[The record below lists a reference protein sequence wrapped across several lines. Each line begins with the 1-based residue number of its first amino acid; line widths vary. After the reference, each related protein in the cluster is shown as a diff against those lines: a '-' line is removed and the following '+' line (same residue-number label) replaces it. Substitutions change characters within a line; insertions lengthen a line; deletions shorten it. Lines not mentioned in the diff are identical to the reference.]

1 MIGVNLLRTK
11 VLITTDEV
19 MFHAPIDNDG
29 DARTIMNNIII
40 AERRFIKPILGPIV
54 YNALID
60 NKNLI
65 VTSSNK
71 AALQV
76 IVNEMRG
83 EDREDITLKIGDY
96 VNSDTY
102 LNEQQLDLWINYLH
116 KIVAEC
122 VWFVAL
128 PVNRARF
135 TAKGVIKNFPES
147 IAQDQESVT
156 IDLKDLKHLLDKGL
170 QERITPLIDDLH
182 QYLCAVGYPGYTRDC
197 GCDKTSTKKQSGVIF
212 GLYDDDDRK
221 GKCCEETVQAQS
233 YTPVTYGPNEII
245 PFENVDQVLIPW
257 NANRKTRFG
266 AGASF
271 TVEVWTGT
279 NYQTVAVSVSPDD
292 IDNTTYYLINLAGM
306 VERGRV
312 IIS

>member
-1 MIGVNLLRTK
+1 MIGVNILRTK

-19 MFHAPIDNDG
+19 IFHAPTDHEA
-29 DARTIMNNIII
+29 DARLIMNNIII
-40 AERRFIKPILGPIV
+40 AERRFVKPIIGPIA
-54 YNALID
+54 YNSLID
-60 NKNLI
+60 NKNLL

-71 AALQV
+71 DTLQT
-76 IVNEMRG
+76 IVNDGRTG
-83 EDREDITLKIGDY
+83 REEIILKPGDY

-102 LNEQQLDLWINYLH
+102 LNEMQQDLWVNYLH

-135 TAKGVIKNFPES
+135 TAKGVIKNYPET
-147 IAQDQESVT
+147 IAQTQESVT

-170 QERITPLIDDLH
+170 QERITPLIEDLH
-182 QYLCAVGYPGYTRDC
+182 QYMCEVGYPGYTRDC
-197 GCDKTSTKKQSGVIF
+197 GCDKGTKKQSGVIF
-212 GLYDDDDRK
+212 GLYDDDDRR
-221 GKCCEETVQAQS
+221 GCCDERVQAQS
-233 YTPVTYGPNEII
+233 YTPVTYGPNETI

-257 NANRKTRFG
+257 NPNRKQRFG

-279 NYQTVAVSVSPDD
+279 AYQTVAVSVSPDD
-292 IDNTTYYLINLAGM
+292 IVNTTYYLINLAGF

>member
-1 MIGVNLLRTK
+1 MIGVNILRTK

-19 MFHAPIDNDG
+19 IFHAPMDNLVDV
-29 DARTIMNNIII
+29 RNVLSNIII
-40 AERRFIKPILGPIV
+40 AERRFIKPMLGAIV
-54 YNALID
+54 YNNLID
-60 NKNLI
+60 NKNLL

-71 AALQV
+71 SALQT
-76 IVNEMRG
+76 IVNNGRG
-83 EDREDITLKIGDY
+83 SDREAIVLNVGDY

-102 LNEQQLDLWINYLH
+102 LNEQQLDLWVNYLH

-122 VWFVAL
+122 VWFCAL

-135 TAKGVIKNFPES
+135 TAKGVIKNHPET
-147 IAQDQESVT
+147 ITQDQESVT

-182 QYLCAVGYPGYTRDC
+182 EYMCSVGYPGYTREC
-197 GCDKTSTKKQSGVIF
+197 GCGKTQTSKMSGVLF
-212 GLYDDDDRK
+212 GLYDDDK
-221 GKCCEETVQAQS
+221 KKCCEEKTYVSQTS
-233 YTPVTYGPNEII
+233 TVTYGPNEVI

-257 NANRKTRFG
+257 NANRKSRFG

-271 TVEVWTGT
+271 TVEIWTGT
-279 NYQTVAVSVSPDD
+279 AYQTVAVSVSPDD
-292 IDNTTYYLINLAGM
+292 IVNTTYYLINLAGT

>member
-1 MIGVNLLRTK
+1 MLKTK

-19 MFHAPIDNDG
+19 IFHAPMDNEPDI
-29 DARTIMNNIII
+29 RSILSNIII
-40 AERRFIKPILGPIV
+40 AERRFIKPLLGTVI
-54 YNALID
+54 YNQLLD
-60 NKNLI
+60 NKNLL

-71 AALQV
+71 AALEV
-76 IVNEMRG
+76 IVNAGR
-83 EDREDITLKIGDY
+83 DPKREPVTLHVGDF

-102 LNEQQLDLWINYLH
+102 LNEQQQDLWVNYLH

-122 VWFVAL
+122 VWFCAL
-128 PVNRARF
+128 PTNRARF
-135 TAKGVIKNFPES
+135 TGKGVIKNYPES

-182 QYLCAVGYPGYTRDC
+182 QYMCSVGYPGYPRDC
-197 GCDKTSTKKQSGVIF
+197 GCSKTSTKKMSGVIF
-212 GLYDDDDRK
+212 GLYDIDDRK
-221 GKCCEETVQAQS
+221 RKCCDETYPAQS
-233 YTPVTYGPNEII
+233 YTPVAYGSNEII

-257 NANRKTRFG
+257 NTNRKTRFG
-266 AGASF
+266 AGATFS
-271 TVEVWTGT
+271 VEIWTGT
-279 NYQTVAVSVSPDD
+279 VYQTVSVSVSPDS
-292 IDNTTYYLINLAGM
+292 IDNTTYYLINLAGI

>member
-1 MIGVNLLRTK
+1 MIGVNILRTK

-19 MFHAPIDNDG
+19 IFHAPMDHQVDP
-29 DARTIMNNIII
+29 RSFMNNIIL
-40 AERRFIKPILGPIV
+40 AERRFIKPLLGTVI
-54 YNALID
+54 YNNLID
-60 NKNLI
+60 NKNLL

-71 AALQV
+71 DALQA
-76 IVNEMRG
+76 IVNEGRG
-83 EDREDITLKIGDY
+83 ADREEIILKPGDY

-102 LNEQQLDLWINYLH
+102 LNEQQQDLWINFLH

-128 PVNRARF
+128 PVNRSRF
-135 TAKGVIKNFPES
+135 TSKGVIKNFPES

-170 QERITPLIDDLH
+170 QERISPLMDDLH
-182 QYLCAVGYPGYTRDC
+182 NYMCSVSYPGYTRDC
-197 GCDKTSTKKQSGVIF
+197 GCGKTSTKKQSGVIF
-212 GLYDDDDRK
+212 GLYDDDDGRR
-221 GKCCEETVQAQS
+221 GCCKETTTVNPYPA
-233 YTPVTYGPNEII
+233 VTYGPNETI

-257 NANRKTRFG
+257 NTNRKSRFG

-271 TVEVWTGT
+271 SVEIWTGSA
-279 NYQTVAVSVSPDD
+279 YQTVSVSVSPDD
-292 IDNTTYYLINLAGM
+292 IDNTTYYLINLAGI